1 MLRIRQ
7 LRPFPARELL
17 SYIKPD
23 VKFGVLDR
31 NLSPGTGGVFA
42 QEIQAVMN
50 RNGNGNK
57 VYEFIAG
64 LGGRDITSANIEVIF
79 EIMEKDG
86 SEITNWIG
94 LRR

>member
-1 MLRIRQ
+1 
-7 LRPFPARELL
+7 
-17 SYIKPD
+17 
-23 VKFGVLDR
+23 
-31 NLSPGTGGVFA
+31 
-42 QEIQAVMN
+42 MN